1 METRFCAPRSLIK
14 TVNLEKKLLFILMIK
29 KPVAES
35 VTSWTRFLAHM
46 TTIGKTYTMQG
57 TDEILSL
64 MPLTMSAVLTLC
76 RSTTN
81 TAEMSYY
88 EVYMDRCY
96 DLLEVKAKE
105 IAILDDKDGQIHLK
119 GLSHVPISSM
129 SEFYEVFSRGIQR
142 RKVAH
147 VGLNDVSSRS
157 HGVLVISISTPCD
170 DGSGAVITWKLNL
183 IDLAGNEDNR
193 RTYNE
198 GIRLQ
203 ESAKINQSLF
213 VLSNVIYALN
223 NNKPRVPYRENKLT
237 WILQDS
243 LGRTSRALM
252 VACLNPGE
260 YQEYVHMVNLAARS
274 RHISNSVPSAQK
286 QDTPNV
292 KVDMEAKLRACLES
306 KGKTK
311 SAQRMRAF
319 GSPLMRKAP
328 SSLSSLKKPCPCHS
342 STKAKAITNQGASNA
357 KERVLSV
364 QHINLF
370 YNGDSVDS
378 GTERFNFAA
387 ENNTNN
393 TEEEFKAGGDG
404 SASETNTIL
413 PDDALANDK
422 KILKLIEEFFYFE
435 GLSICSTDWYSLEQL
450 ARGLKSFGLKTTFED
465 VFPVGATSVKE
476 YLYLLQLSRV
486 LMIVW
491 ALRHLVVLTKL
502 IFLNEIGNTS
512 QIVTEHTIFDHKWRL
527 VFNKSETPES
537 DSTILTKE
545 HFSEI

>member
-1 METRFCAPRSLIK
+1 MFDVPLVSGIVYR
-14 TVNLEKKLLFILMIK
+14 VNLEYLRRDSEDLSVLHFFIGQ
-29 KPVAES
+29 
-35 VTSWTRFLAHM
+35 LA
-46 TTIGKTYTMQG
+46 KV
-57 TDEILSL
+57 SS
-64 MPLTMSAVLTLC
+64 PS
-76 RSTTN
+76 
-81 TAEMSYY
+81 TAEMSSY

-119 GLSHVPISSM
+119 GLSRVPISSM

-147 VGLNDVSSRS
+147 TGLNDVSSRS
-157 HGVLVISISTPCD
+157 HGVLVISVSTPCD
-170 DGSGAVITWKLNL
+170 DGSDAVVTWKSNL

-193 RTYNE
+193 RTCNE

-203 ESAKINQSLF
+203 ERAKINQSLF
-213 VLSNVIYALN
+213 
-223 NNKPRVPYRENKLT
+223 PRVPYRENNLT
-237 WILQDS
+237 RILQDS
-243 LGRTSRALM
+243 LGGTSRALM

-260 YQEYVHMVNLAARS
+260 YQESVHTVSLAARS
-274 RHISNSVPSAQK
+274 HHISNSVPSAQK

-292 KVDMEAKLRACLES
+292 KVDMEAKLRVWLES

-311 SAQRMRAF
+311 SAQRMRAL
-319 GSPLMRKAP
+319 GSSLMSKAP

-342 STKAKAITNQGASNA
+342 STKAKAITNQGAYNA

-364 QHINLF
+364 QHRNLF

-387 ENNTNN
+387 ENNTYN

-422 KILKLIEEFFYFE
+422 KILKLY
-435 GLSICSTDWYSLEQL
+435 TW
-450 ARGLKSFGLKTTFED
+450 K
-465 VFPVGATSVKE
+465 
-476 YLYLLQLSRV
+476 LQ
-486 LMIVW
+486 
-491 ALRHLVVLTKL
+491 
-502 IFLNEIGNTS
+502 F
-512 QIVTEHTIFDHKWRL
+512 
-527 VFNKSETPES
+527 
-537 DSTILTKE
+537 
-545 HFSEI
+545 

>member
-1 METRFCAPRSLIK
+1 MFDVPLVSGIAEDLSVLHS
-14 TVNLEKKLLFILMIK
+14 FIGQ
-29 KPVAES
+29 
-35 VTSWTRFLAHM
+35 LA
-46 TTIGKTYTMQG
+46 KV
-57 TDEILSL
+57 SS
-64 MPLTMSAVLTLC
+64 PS
-76 RSTTN
+76 

-88 EVYMDRCY
+88 EVYMGRCY

-119 GLSHVPISSM
+119 GLSRVPISSM

-147 VGLNDVSSRS
+147 TGLNDVSSRS
-157 HGVLVISISTPCD
+157 HGVFVISVSTPCD
-170 DGSGAVITWKLNL
+170 DGSGAVVTWKLNL

-193 RTYNE
+193 RTCNE
-198 GIRLQ
+198 GTRLQ
-203 ESAKINQSLF
+203 ERAKINQSLF

-223 NNKPRVPYRENKLT
+223 NNKF
-237 WILQDS
+237 
-243 LGRTSRALM
+243 LGGTSRALM

-260 YQEYVHMVNLAARS
+260 YQESVHTVSLAARS
-274 RHISNSVPSAQK
+274 RRISNS
-286 QDTPNV
+286 
-292 KVDMEAKLRACLES
+292 AKLRAWLES

-311 SAQRMRAF
+311 SAQRMRAL
-319 GSPLMRKAP
+319 GSSLMSKAP

-364 QHINLF
+364 QHRNLF

-422 KILKLIEEFFYFE
+422 KILKLAHE
-435 GLSICSTDWYSLEQL
+435 GLNAEQL
-450 ARGLKSFGLKTTFED
+450 ARGLKSFELKTTFED
-465 VFPVGATSVKE
+465 ALLGHTSDRDCK
-476 YLYLLQLSRV
+476 
-486 LMIVW
+486 
-491 ALRHLVVLTKL
+491 RHSL
-502 IFLNEIGNTS
+502 
-512 QIVTEHTIFDHKWRL
+512 
-527 VFNKSETPES
+527 
-537 DSTILTKE
+537 
-545 HFSEI
+545 